1 MYTKK
6 ASHPKP
12 IKIVPS
18 ILRAKLKKDGLTIAH
33 AARLIPLSRVALHN
47 ILRTGDVYYLA
58 AWRLKQFG
66 IDPTEMVKKPAKNGA
81 GK

>member
-6 ASHPKP
+6 VSHPHP
-12 IKIVPS
+12 IKIIPS
-18 ILRAKLKKDGLTIAH
+18 ALRARLKKDGLTIAR
-33 AARLIPLSRVALHN
+33 AAKLIPLSRVALHN

-66 IDPTEMVKKPAKNGA
+66 IDPAELTKKPAKNGA
-81 GK
+81 SR